1 MHSSARR
8 ASPGDYRRH
17 TDDALVRCAA
27 RAEPAALE
35 VLFERHGAAA
45 LAVAVRVLHDEALAE
60 DAVQD
65 GFLSAWRAAGRFDP
79 GRGSARAWLLTL
91 VHHRAVDLVRAR
103 HALVTHEAPGPPPE
117 RAGASDHAALEAV
130 SLRAALCRLPEEFR
144 APLALAYWGGL
155 TQQECAERLQ
165 APLGTVKSRTARALS
180 RLHDDFVAA

>member
-1 MHSSARR
+1 
-8 ASPGDYRRH
+8 
-17 TDDALVRCAA
+17 
-27 RAEPAALE
+27 
-35 VLFERHGAAA
+35 
-45 LAVAVRVLHDEALAE
+45 VLHDAALAE

-65 GFLSAWRAAGRFDP
+65 GFLSAWRSAAGFDP

-103 HALVTHEAPGPPPE
+103 RALVVHEAPGPPPE
-117 RAGASDHAALEAV
+117 RAEIADPAALDAL
-130 SLRAALCRLPEEFR
+130 SLRAALRRLPEEFR

-180 RLHDDFVAA
+180 RLHDDLVTA